1 MPNTVVIIKG
11 GYLMSEALIGYG
23 YLGQA
28 YHNVFPEAVVYDEPK
43 ELLIVD
49 GEEQDFHLEAARA
62 VVNACDMGIIA
73 VPTDYTEDGE
83 LDTSI
88 VESVVDWLDTE
99 TILIKSA
106 LQPGTTDRLV
116 EETGKNIAV
125 SVEYIGEGKYY
136 QPPEKY
142 PHPTDPKRHQLL
154 VVGGEEPARTIAA
167 ERLWE
172 QMSPDI
178 RIHLVTALEAEIT
191 KMAENTYGALKVT
204 WANVMRD
211 VCDAYGVNFI
221 NVHQAWSED
230 GRVDPM
236 HTRSVAH
243 NRGWLSKCYSKDVPA
258 FANVAGS
265 AMLAGMIE
273 DNERHL
279 AMNEVQHMVGARD
292 ETDKSDKK

>member
-1 MPNTVVIIKG
+1 MRSV
-11 GYLMSEALIGYG
+11 ALIGNG

-28 YHNVFPEAVVYDEPK
+28 YSEVFPEALIYDEPK
-43 ELLIVD
+43 EMYAGQPTI
-49 GEEQDFHLEAARA
+49 EAGRA
-62 VVNACDMGIIA
+62 AVNACDVALIA
-73 VPTDYTEDGE
+73 VPTDYKEDGT
-83 LDTSI
+83 LDVSI
-88 VESVVDWLDTE
+88 VEDVVNWCDSE

-116 EETGKNIAV
+116 EKTGKNIAV
-125 SVEYIGEGKYY
+125 SVEYIGEGSYF
-136 QPPEKY
+136 QPPHKY
-142 PHPTDPKRHQLL
+142 PDPKNPKVHQLL
-154 VVGGEEPARTIAA
+154 VVGGEEPARTKAA
-167 ERLWE
+167 ELLWE

-211 VCDAYGVNFI
+211 ICDHYGVNFI
-221 NVHQAWSED
+221 QVHQAWSED

-243 NRGWLSKCYSKDVPA
+243 NRGWNSKCYNKDVKA
-258 FANVAGS
+258 FANVSGS
-265 AMLAGMIE
+265 LMLQGMIE

-279 AMNEVQHMVGARD
+279 SMNEEQQMVGQRD
-292 ETDKSDKK
+292 ENNA

>member
-1 MPNTVVIIKG
+1 
-11 GYLMSEALIGYG
+11 MSGSVALLGNG

-28 YHNVFPEAVVYDEPK
+28 YEKYMFPDALIYDEPK
-43 ELLIVD
+43 EMYA
-49 GEEQDFHLEAARA
+49 GERTIEAGRA
-62 VVNACDMGIIA
+62 AVNACDLSIIA
-73 VPTDYTEDGE
+73 VPTDYLPTGE

-88 VESVVDWLDTE
+88 VEDIVGWCESE

-116 EETGKNIAV
+116 ADTGKSIAIG
-125 SVEYIGEGKYY
+125 VEFIGEGNYY

-142 PHPTDPKRHQLL
+142 PDPRNPKRHQLL
-154 VVGGEEPARTIAA
+154 IVGGEEPARSRAA

-178 RIHLVTALEAEIT
+178 RIHLVTALEAELT

-211 VCDAYGVNFI
+211 VCDAYGANFI

-243 NRGWLSKCYSKDVPA
+243 NRGWNSKCYNKDVAA
-258 FANVAGS
+258 FAQLSGS
-265 AMLAGMIE
+265 LMLQGMVE
-273 DNERHL
+273 DNQRHL
-279 AMNEVQHMVGARD
+279 SMNSEQKMVGER
-292 ETDKSDKK
+292 DKS

>member
-1 MPNTVVIIKG
+1 MPTV
-11 GYLMSEALIGYG
+11 ALIGNG

-28 YHNVFPEAVVYDEPK
+28 YERVFPEALIYDEPK
-43 ELLIVD
+43 ELFA
-49 GEEQDFHLEAARA
+49 GQETLEAGRLA
-62 VVNACDMGIIA
+62 VNQCDVALIA
-73 VPTDYTEDGE
+73 VPTDYTEDGT

-88 VESVVDWLDTE
+88 VEDVVDWVDCE

-116 EETGKNIAV
+116 EKTGKNIAV
-125 SVEYIGEGKYY
+125 SVEFIGEGTYY

-142 PHPTDPKRHQLL
+142 PDPRDPRKHQLL
-154 VVGGEEPARTIAA
+154 IVGGEEPARSKAA
-167 ERLWE
+167 ELLWS

-204 WANVMRD
+204 WANVLRD
-211 VCDAYGVNFI
+211 ICDEYGANFI
-221 NVHQAWSED
+221 QVHQAWSED

-236 HTRSVAH
+236 HTRSVSH
-243 NRGWLSKCYSKDVPA
+243 NRGWNSKCYNKDVRA
-258 FANVAGS
+258 FAQLSGS
-265 AMLAGMIE
+265 AMLSGLVE

-279 AMNEVQHMVGARD
+279 DMNETQHVVGERNAD
-292 ETDKSDKK
+292 ND